1 MANPADRNRRP
12 FPDRRRPAFGPVRAG
27 PSTESIMAS
36 ERSAEGASGT
46 SAPRTRLAVNGWA
59 PDYVDA
65 MYRQWRESPESVS
78 AEWADF
84 FSGFELGLT
93 REAPAGGAA
102 AEHALQRRVDQ
113 LIDTYRRKGH
123 LAANLDPLGT
133 TRPFPEDLTLESFG
147 LGDQHLEESFDAGS
161 LPIDSPAK
169 LSTILETLERTYCGS
184 IGVEYM
190 AIADESRRRW
200 LQKRIETVAGRPPM
214 TPELRTRLLGRMC
227 DAETLENFLDKRF
240 VGKKRFGVEGNETLV
255 PLVDQIV
262 ENAPANGVKEIAIGM
277 AHRGRL
283 NVLVHILGKTIE
295 QVVTE
300 FDESW
305 DEDFADGGGD
315 VKYHAG
321 LSADR
326 PTSSGGSVRLTL
338 ASNPS
343 HLEFVD
349 PVVLGRVRAKQDL
362 LGDAQRTQVVP
373 LVLHGD
379 AAMIGQGVVPE
390 TINLARLEGYKVG
403 GTIHVTVNNQLGFTT
418 EPHEG
423 RSGPYSTD
431 WAKAIDAPVFHVNA
445 EDVEGAAWVARLA
458 LEYRQAFGEDVFID
472 LIGWRKAGHNE
483 TDEPFFT
490 QPTMYRAIRAA
501 KPLAERYR
509 DRLVEAGLVTVERY
523 AEMRAERLAAMDAA
537 QARGNEKPVH
547 PRVPAYLGLW
557 SGVHP
562 GYSADPVETGV
573 PLSRLDRILKS
584 IGTAPDGFR
593 PHKVVAKLLQA
604 RLDMAG
610 REDALVDWATAEL
623 LAYGSLLLE
632 GHRVRLT
639 GQDVRRGTF
648 SHRHAALADQETGER
663 IFPLAR
669 LAANQATFE
678 IHNSPLSE
686 CACMG
691 FEYGYALTDPGA
703 LVLWEAQFGDFANGA
718 QVIIDQF
725 LASGEIKWRRANA
738 LTLLLPHG
746 QEGQG
751 PEHSSARL
759 ERFLQLCADDNM
771 QVCYPTTAAQVFHLL
786 RRQVTQRF
794 RKPLV
799 VMTPKSMLRLPA
811 AQSRLGELAGG
822 HFRTVLPDP
831 MFAAGPEGKHD
842 PASVTK
848 VVLCTGKIAHELMER
863 RAKAEIAG
871 VAVVRLEQLYPFPDA
886 TLAKVLAAFPKAE
899 RFVWAQEEP
908 RNMGAF
914 RFVEAMAREQMGL
927 ALEYAGRR
935 DSASPASGSSSMF
948 AEQQERIVAEALAM
962 SGGKAPAPAT
972 SGKN

>member
-1 MANPADRNRRP
+1 
-12 FPDRRRPAFGPVRAG
+12 
-27 PSTESIMAS
+27 MAS
-36 ERSAEGASGT
+36 ERSPEGVPGLVPGQGTQRAS
-46 SAPRTRLAVNGWA
+46 LAVNGWSS
-59 PDYVDA
+59 DYVDGL
-65 MYRQWRESPESVS
+65 YLQWKEDRNAVPV
-78 AEWADF
+78 EWAEF
-84 FSGFELGLT
+84 FAGFDLGAT
-93 REAPAGGAA
+93 RVPAKGAA
-102 AEHALQRRVDQ
+102 AATPAGTAVEHSLQRKVDR
-113 LIDTYRRKGH
+113 LIDTYRRHGH
-123 LAANLDPLGT
+123 LAAHLDPLGT
-133 TRPFPEDLTLESFG
+133 VRPFPDCLTLEAFG
-147 LGDQHLEESFDAGS
+147 LGDGNLNESFDAGD

-169 LSTILETLERTYCGS
+169 LSTILETLERTYCGP
-184 IGVEYM
+184 IGIEYM
-190 AIADESRRRW
+190 AIADDHRRRW

-214 TPELRTRLLGRMC
+214 TAELRKRLLGRMC
-227 DAETLENFLDKRF
+227 DAETLEQFLDKRF

-255 PLVDQIV
+255 PFVDQLV
-262 ENAPANGVKEIAIGM
+262 ENAPANGIKEIDIGM

-283 NVLVHILGKTIE
+283 NILVHILGKTIE

-305 DEDFADGGGD
+305 AEDFADGGGD
-315 VKYHAG
+315 VKYHSG
-321 LSADR
+321 HSADR
-326 PTSSGGSVRLTL
+326 PTSSGATVRMTL

-349 PVVLGRVRAKQDL
+349 PVVMGRVRAKQDL
-362 LGDAQRTQVVP
+362 MGDADRSQVVP

-390 TINLARLEGYKVG
+390 CINLVRLAGYQVG
-403 GTIHVTVNNQLGFTT
+403 GTIHLTVNNQVGFTT

-431 WAKAIDAPVFHVNA
+431 WAKAVDAPVFHVNS

-458 LEYRQAFGEDVFID
+458 LEYRQAFKEDVFVD

-490 QPTMYRAIRAA
+490 QPTMYKAIRAA
-501 KPLAERYR
+501 KTLPERYR
-509 DRLVEAGLVTVERY
+509 DRLVEAGLVTVDEY
-523 AEMRAERLAAMDAA
+523 AKMRAERLARMDEA
-537 QARGNEKPVH
+537 QARAKDKPVH
-547 PRVPAYLGLW
+547 PRVPAFQGLW
-557 SGVHP
+557 AGISP
-562 GYSADPVETGV
+562 SYSADAVETGV
-573 PLSRLDRILKS
+573 PRARLDQILKT
-584 IGTAPDGFR
+584 IGTPPEGFHV
-593 PHKVVAKLLQA
+593 HKVVAKLMQS
-604 RLDMAG
+604 RVEMAG
-610 REDALVDWATAEL
+610 HDDALVDWATAEL

-648 SHRHAALADQETGER
+648 SHRHAVVRDQETGER
-663 IFPLAR
+663 HFPLEH
-669 LAANQATFE
+669 LGANQAAFE
-678 IHNSPLSE
+678 IHNSPLTE

-725 LASGEIKWRRANA
+725 IASGEIKWRRANA

-746 QEGQG
+746 YEGQG

-759 ERFLQLCADDNM
+759 ERYLQLCADDNI
-771 QVCYPTTAAQVFHLL
+771 QVCYPTTSSQVFHLL
-786 RRQVTQRF
+786 RRQVTQKF

-811 AQSRLGELAGG
+811 AQSRLRELVGG
-822 HFRTVLPDP
+822 QFRTVLPDP
-831 MFAAGPEGKHD
+831 MFAAGQEGAHD
-842 PASVTK
+842 PASVTR

-863 RAKAEIAG
+863 RAKAEVKN

-899 RFVWAQEEP
+899 RFVWAQEEA

-914 RFVEAMAREQMGL
+914 RFVETIAREQMGL

-935 DSASPASGSSSMF
+935 DSASPSTGSLKVHT
-948 AEQQERIVAEALAM
+948 EQQERIVNDALAA
-962 SGGKAPAPAT
+962 GGKASSPKPAAKG
-972 SGKN
+972 GKSSDPG